1 MQEDLFETKTN
12 ENHFIYKEKIT
23 ERVTKESFT
32 FWCTPKKLD
41 ALWSL
46 TSTLPYSNTEKMWIT
61 SKKTL
66 CVVLCFYKEKVNG
79 LFFPKS

>member
-32 FWCTPKKLD
+32 FWCTPKK
-41 ALWSL
+41 
-46 TSTLPYSNTEKMWIT
+46 
-61 SKKTL
+61 
-66 CVVLCFYKEKVNG
+66 
-79 LFFPKS
+79 